1 MAYTIMMTTD
11 FGASAKNATRYAL
24 AFTHQQ
30 AAALDLEY
38 VLLHIYAMPTGISGE
53 GVALASINDDYA
65 HAERELEAELDWV
78 RLNYPQLK
86 VRSLLVVGNIHEE
99 LVSLVGDGKQ
109 VLVFMGAAGEY
120 DDLLSWNNEI
130 LNSLRNLKAPVLL
143 VPRHMTYQPLQNI
156 GYACNYK
163 NITTRMP
170 FRRII
175 NTLRLA
181 GSAQLKVVYVDTP
194 VIDDHIEEEKGEA
207 ILKEALAPVNPVY
220 FKLQGRHVIEAIAQF
235 VEEQHIDLLILVPRK
250 HGIWNSL
257 FHRSNTKGLARLN
270 KLPILALREE

>member
-11 FGASAKNATRYAL
+11 FSASTKNATRYAL

-30 AAALDLEY
+30 AAALDLDY
-38 VLLHIYAMPTGISGE
+38 VLLHIYSMPATISGE

-65 HAERELEAELDWV
+65 HAERELEIELDWI
-78 RLNYPQLK
+78 RQNYPQLK

-99 LVSLVGDGKQ
+99 LVSLVGNGKD
-109 VLVFMGAAGEY
+109 VIVFMGAAGEY
-120 DDLLSWNNEI
+120 DDLLSWDNEI

-143 VPRHMTYQPLQNI
+143 VPQHMEFKPLRNI

-163 NITTRMP
+163 NITSRLP
-170 FRRII
+170 FQRLI
-175 NTLRLA
+175 NTVALA
-181 GSAQLKVVYVDTP
+181 GGAQLKVVYVETP

-207 ILKEALAPVNPVY
+207 ILKAALAPVKPEY
-220 FKLQGRHVIEAIAQF
+220 FKMQNSHVIDAIAQF
-235 VEEQHIDLLILVPRK
+235 VADQQIDLLIMVPRQ

-270 KLPILALREE
+270 KLPILALREL